1 MLVTIILLQMQ
12 SDTSPVKLKPSHD
25 RNVTLAQEVRGAA
38 ILRGRTSKHQCHIIA
53 EQQPDEAAAGHQQ
66 GCTSN

>member
-25 RNVTLAQEVRGAA
+25 RKVTLAQEVRGAA
-38 ILRGRTSKHQCHIIA
+38 VL
-53 EQQPDEAAAGHQQ
+53 
-66 GCTSN
+66 